1 MSGEELPSF
10 STESPSASAE
20 PTGPD
25 GSTEPTGP
33 DGAGWVT
40 TGRPDPFEGEDWGSG
55 IGLIGRSGTASPGDE
70 PARVRR
76 RVRIKKVNRRRRRI
90 IRYTSIGL
98 GVLVL
103 ASVGWMLYTGLSA
116 KAQLETVRD
125 DVRKLR
131 AEINQGDLDAARA
144 TADQIDSH
152 AQQAYQYT
160 TDPLWSITASIPFLG
175 RPISGAR
182 AIASSI
188 DMIASSALPALV
200 DASRSIDPKDLRGPD
215 GSIDLGPLVQAQ
227 PVLDKAVAVLNAA
240 LARISKAPASTWLP
254 TVNDGRRAAIKELTP
269 LIKTVGQAQLAV
281 DVLPALLGQ
290 NGVKH
295 YMISFENEAELRGTG
310 GLAGAFAIIS
320 ADHGTISFDRFEPD
334 DTLDNV
340 ATGLNFGADFNQ
352 TYDAAD
358 VTGDYRDANL
368 SPNFPYAAQIWIAE
382 WKKVSG
388 QTLDGAITLDPT
400 ALSYLLK
407 VTGPAKLPAGSVV
420 PTVSASNVVELTQQR
435 AYADFG
441 KKEKTERKVF
451 LLDVAKAVSV
461 RLSSRIG
468 NTTALVKAAGRAAGE
483 HRLLFW
489 TADPAIEARIA
500 DSPISGVTPVTTA
513 PYAQVAINNSGANK
527 LDYYTSASLAW
538 SAAGCQATRRVTVTL
553 TVTNSSPLGLSPYVL
568 GSTGKPGFP
577 QNPGDN
583 SLIISY
589 YGTQGGQLAG
599 VLVDN
604 QESTAQIGVEK
615 GHPVFTIN
623 LALARGSTH
632 TIVLN
637 LTEPGTG
644 TPAPRLQP
652 MVTPMT
658 ATVSAA
664 RC

>member
-1 MSGEELPSF
+1 MTEEPPS
-10 STESPSASAE
+10 EAASPA
-20 PTGPD
+20 PP
-25 GSTEPTGP
+25 
-33 DGAGWVT
+33 
-40 TGRPDPFEGEDWGSG
+40 PDPGVPHDAVADAPAEAPAAHDPFDGEDWGSG
-55 IGLIGRSGTASPGDE
+55 IGLIGRSSTPSAGDAT
-70 PARVRR
+70 PRVRQ
-76 RVRIKKVNRRRRRI
+76 RVRIKKIHRRRRRV
-90 IRYTSIGL
+90 IRYTASGL
-98 GVLVL
+98 GLLVL
-103 ASVGWMLYTGLSA
+103 LTVGWMLYTGLSA

-125 DVRKLR
+125 EVRKLR
-131 AEINQGDLDAARA
+131 TEINQGDLDAART
-144 TADQIDSH
+144 TADQIGSH
-152 AQQAYQYT
+152 ARQAYQYT
-160 TDPLWSITASIPFLG
+160 TDPLWSFTASIPFVG
-175 RPISGAR
+175 RPIQGAR
-182 AIASSI
+182 IIAASI
-188 DMIASSALPALV
+188 DMVANSALPALV
-200 DASRSIDPKDLRGPD
+200 DASKSIDPKDLRAAD
-215 GSIDLGPLVQAQ
+215 GTIDLEPLVQAQ
-227 PVLDKAVAVLNAA
+227 PVLDKAVTALNTA
-240 LARISKAPASTWLP
+240 LAQISKAPSSTWLP
-254 TVNDGRRAAIKELTP
+254 TVNDGRKAAIKELTP
-269 LIKTVGQAQLAV
+269 LTKTVSQAELAV
-281 DVLPALLGQ
+281 DVLPSLLGQ

-320 ADHGTISFDRFEPD
+320 ADHGKITFDKFEPD
-334 DTLDNV
+334 NTLDDV
-340 ATGLNFGADFNQ
+340 TTGLDFGSDFNQ

-420 PTVSASNVVELTQQR
+420 PSVSSSNVVELTQQR

-441 KKEKTERKVF
+441 KKEKTERKAF
-451 LLDVAKAVSV
+451 LLDIAKAVSV
-461 RLSSRIG
+461 RLSSRTG
-468 NTTALVKAAGRAAGE
+468 NTTGLVKAAGKAASE

-489 TADPAIEARIA
+489 TSDPAIEALIA
-500 DSPISGVTPVTTA
+500 GSPISGVTPVTPA
-513 PYAQVAINNSGANK
+513 PYAQVAINNSGGNK
-527 LDYYTSASLAW
+527 LDYYTTASMAW
-538 SAAGCQATRRVTVTL
+538 AATGCGSTRRVTVTL
-553 TVTNSSPLGLSPYVL
+553 TVTNNSPLGLSPYVL

-583 SLIISY
+583 ALIVTY
-589 YGTQGGQLAG
+589 YGTQGGELAG

-604 QESTAQIGVEK
+604 QQSTAQSGREK
-615 GHPVFTIN
+615 GHPVFTVD

-644 TPAPRLQP
+644 TPIVRLQP

-658 ATVSAA
+658 STASAA